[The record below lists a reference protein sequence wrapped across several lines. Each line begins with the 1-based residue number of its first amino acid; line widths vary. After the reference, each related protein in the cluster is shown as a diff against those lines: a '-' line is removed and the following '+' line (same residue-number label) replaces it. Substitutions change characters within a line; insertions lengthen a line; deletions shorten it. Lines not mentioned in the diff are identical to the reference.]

1 MQVIPVSICLQTQL
15 NQAAF
20 ETAYFKSIQSRVAGV
35 SERAGAKVGAALATV
50 SGMYWQLEFQTRV
63 ICEIKNG
70 PYICLVGQSH
80 RVYPA
85 S

>member
-50 SGMYWQLEFQTRV
+50 SGMY
-63 ICEIKNG
+63 
-70 PYICLVGQSH
+70 
-80 RVYPA
+80 
-85 S
+85 